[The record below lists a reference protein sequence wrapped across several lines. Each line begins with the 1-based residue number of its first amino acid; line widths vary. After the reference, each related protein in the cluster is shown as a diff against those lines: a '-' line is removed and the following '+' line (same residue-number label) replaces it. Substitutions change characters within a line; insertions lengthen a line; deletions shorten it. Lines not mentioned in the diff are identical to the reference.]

1 MFSILI
7 FLILFIFFSIQ
18 IEKTN
23 SEKINVSKQIAGTH
37 ECLFFD
43 QQLFDYGVGDVDKN
57 EKVQEN
63 IKGVI
68 VPHHLLASHI
78 IADTLHEVLKPE
90 IKKVIIIGPDHY
102 EKGSTV
108 ITTSDYV
115 WETPFQKVFP
125 DIETINFLAKKDY
138 VNINQKILE
147 NEHSISGLI
156 PFISHYSPEVQAIPL
171 IISQRITK
179 EEIDDISEELYKL
192 SQDDSVAIIVSVDFS
207 HYLTSSEA
215 EENDEISFQ
224 AIKNRNYEKLLTFN
238 NDYVDSP
245 QSLVIFL
252 KTLDRLGIYNLE
264 VLHNTNSGRLVGD
277 PFVENTSYF
286 GIVFW

>member
-1 MFSILI
+1 MNGVFL
-7 FLILFIFFSIQ
+7 FLILFIFFIIQ

-23 SEKINVSKQIAGTH
+23 SEKINVNKKITGTH

-43 QQLFDYGVGDVDKN
+43 QQLFDYGVGGVNEN
-57 EKVQEN
+57 EKIKEN

-78 IADTLHEVLKPE
+78 IADTFHKVLKPE

-102 EKGSTV
+102 EKGSTA

-125 DIETINFLAKKDY
+125 DVEIINFLAKKDY
-138 VNINQKILE
+138 VNINSKVLE

-156 PFISHYSPEVQAIPL
+156 SFISHYSPEAQVIPL

-179 EEIDDISEELYKL
+179 EEINDISEELYKL
-192 SQDDSVAIIVSVDFS
+192 SQADSVAIVISVDFS

-215 EENDEISFQ
+215 EENDKISFKT
-224 AIKNRNYEKLLTFN
+224 IKDRNYEQLLTLN

-252 KTLDRLGIYNLE
+252 KTLDRLGINNLK